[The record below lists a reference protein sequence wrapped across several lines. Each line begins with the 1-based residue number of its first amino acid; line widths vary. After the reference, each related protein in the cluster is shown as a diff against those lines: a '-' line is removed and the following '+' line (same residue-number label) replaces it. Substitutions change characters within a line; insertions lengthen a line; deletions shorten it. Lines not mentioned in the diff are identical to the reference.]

1 MVFQARASIF
11 MVSTYLFFMQKRRH
25 RFIMYLHGK
34 FNTTPMFCTS
44 KFSCSG
50 GRVEATVYCRCC
62 QVPSKMENQRTGAI
76 ASRPLPTLSDSS
88 PLGGGAATFV
98 APPRFARSA
107 SFHGGA
113 PKSLADKIEVKST
126 QKGKKLGAEM
136 REKIAVAGLQLS
148 KKPCAPTLYV
158 VLIECKLINFF
169 PHIFLPSEYHSLPLF
184 ARNFH
189 PEIVASTPGKA

>member
-1 MVFQARASIF
+1 MRFPDFGFSRGT
-11 MVSTYLFFMQKRRH
+11 VSFNIPDHTIMCNPLQTQYHYRYLFFMQKRRH

-34 FNTTPMFCTS
+34 FVTTPMFFFCTS

-88 PLGGGAATFV
+88 PLGGGAAAFL

-113 PKSLADKIEVKST
+113 PKSLADKNEGIS
-126 QKGKKLGAEM
+126 GIGDISIY
-136 REKIAVAGLQLS
+136 REKIPHLDRLDGVLPKTRLTKGLRVIRVFKCL
-148 KKPCAPTLYV
+148 
-158 VLIECKLINFF
+158 
-169 PHIFLPSEYHSLPLF
+169 
-184 ARNFH
+184 
-189 PEIVASTPGKA
+189 